1 MCETRLISYGIES
14 DTPIVFDNSRIPI
27 HIDPAVKRAL
37 FVSVLVVLFGT
48 AGFTWIEGWSPW
60 QSFFF
65 TLYTLTTVGY
75 GDNGLSEYGERFT
88 AVLMIG
94 GIASISYSLSQIVQ
108 FATSK
113 VIDTE
118 KQMINKAHKLHDHV
132 IVCGIGRTGLRVIH
146 RLQEQNIPLVAT
158 DTDEHLVK
166 AARDEGII
174 ALIGDSTLDSVLID
188 AGIKRASAIAAT
200 TSSDPTNA
208 MICLTGKALNPDVRI
223 IARAEGDDS
232 VDKLTRAGASA
243 VISPTRFGGD
253 GIAESI
259 LHPCIAEVLY
269 GSSATAEEKLQFREL
284 PITPKSQHAGQQIG
298 EVLKQHPKIVLISI
312 REAQGHFTMRPS
324 GSHLLKAGEFLLVAG
339 LDEDISKLKGCDYLD
354 KRKAA

>member
-1 MCETRLISYGIES
+1 M
-14 DTPIVFDNSRIPI
+14 
-27 HIDPAVKRAL
+27 DPAVKRAL
-37 FVSVLVVLFGT
+37 LVGILVILFGT

-75 GDNGLSEYGERFT
+75 GDNGLSEYGQRFT

-94 GIASISYSLSQIVQ
+94 GIASVSYSLSQIVQ

-113 VIDTE
+113 AIDTE
-118 KQMINKAHKLHDHV
+118 KQMIKKAQKLRGHV
-132 IVCGIGRTGLRVIH
+132 IVCGIGRTGTHVIQ
-146 RLQEQNIPLVAT
+146 RLKEQNIPIVAT
-158 DTDEHLVK
+158 DTNEQLVQV
-166 AARDEGII
+166 ARDQGII
-174 ALIGDSTLDSVLID
+174 AFLGDSTLDSVLID
-188 AGIKRASAIAAT
+188 AGVKRASAIAAT
-200 TSSDPTNA
+200 TSYDPTNA
-208 MICLTGKALNPDVRI
+208 MICLTGKALNPDIRI

-232 VDKLTRAGASA
+232 VDKLTRAGANA

-269 GSSATAEEKLQFREL
+269 GSSSTANEKLQFREL
-284 PITPKSQHAGQQIG
+284 PITHASHHAGKQIS
-298 EVLKQHPKIVLISI
+298 EVLRQHPKIVLISI

-324 GSHLLKAGEFLLVAG
+324 GAHTLKQGEFLLVAG
-339 LDEDISKLKGCDYLD
+339 LDEDISKLKGCDYIE
-354 KRKAA
+354 KQQAA